1 MSPGKG
7 LKKLKSLL
15 SSSLGSN
22 ALPSTPP
29 SPAVRQLCRL
39 RFFSLLQECS
49 SRTAPRNPDGEQPAQ
64 KAAMDG
70 TMESGDLWATRALD
84 YGTTLVASSK
94 EVRLD
99 MPLGEEAADADA
111 TAAAAL
117 EAIAEAQNA
126 QPDGDDAEA
135 EDVRVRRL
143 KGFEYLLVSMRLQL
157 LDEQKETA
165 EILQEIV
172 QCFQHS
178 AAQLGADDS
187 DDDDEEEGQE
197 EVEPVT
203 VLVDCLLG
211 LLTRP
216 SALVREVVR
225 TVFKSFTADVGE
237 AALDL
242 LLHALTAHGEAEEG
256 DEPGGEDVDDLPE
269 IGFGSDDEDDEDGDD
284 EGDENEDEDDDD
296 DEEAEGVTVGP
307 AEVDSDE
314 DMWDEEEDDDL
325 DDSEMFR
332 QGFNEK
338 LAQILRLKKEQGK
351 KSVQDRRRATAHWKL
366 RILDLLELFMKREP
380 RSELLLLLPQP
391 LLECVQAP
399 SVFKVRTPHNRQL
412 FLPLV
417 ANDDLSSPNCAMQDS
432 DDNLYK
438 SADFPLMHR
447 PNHHIPRPTSQLDLT
462 MFVYI

>member
-1 MSPGKG
+1 M
-7 LKKLKSLL
+7 
-15 SSSLGSN
+15 
-22 ALPSTPP
+22 
-29 SPAVRQLCRL
+29 RQLCRL

-178 AAQLGADDS
+178 AAQ
-187 DDDDEEEGQE
+187 
-197 EVEPVT
+197 
-203 VLVDCLLG
+203 
-211 LLTRP
+211 
-216 SALVREVVR
+216 VR
-225 TVFKSFTADVGE
+225 
-237 AALDL
+237 LNL
-242 LLHALTAHGEAEEG
+242 
-256 DEPGGEDVDDLPE
+256 
-269 IGFGSDDEDDEDGDD
+269 
-284 EGDENEDEDDDD
+284 
-296 DEEAEGVTVGP
+296 
-307 AEVDSDE
+307 
-314 DMWDEEEDDDL
+314 
-325 DDSEMFR
+325 
-332 QGFNEK
+332 
-338 LAQILRLKKEQGK
+338 IL
-351 KSVQDRRRATAHWKL
+351 
-366 RILDLLELFMKREP
+366 I
-380 RSELLLLLPQP
+380 
-391 LLECVQAP
+391 
-399 SVFKVRTPHNRQL
+399 
-412 FLPLV
+412 
-417 ANDDLSSPNCAMQDS
+417 
-432 DDNLYK
+432 
-438 SADFPLMHR
+438 
-447 PNHHIPRPTSQLDLT
+447 
-462 MFVYI
+462 

>member
-84 YGTTLVASSK
+84 YGTALAASSK

-99 MPLGEEAADADA
+99 TPLGEEAGEADA

-117 EAIAEAQNA
+117 EAIAEAQTA

-178 AAQLGADDS
+178 AAQ
-187 DDDDEEEGQE
+187 
-197 EVEPVT
+197 
-203 VLVDCLLG
+203 
-211 LLTRP
+211 
-216 SALVREVVR
+216 VR
-225 TVFKSFTADVGE
+225 
-237 AALDL
+237 LNL
-242 LLHALTAHGEAEEG
+242 
-256 DEPGGEDVDDLPE
+256 
-269 IGFGSDDEDDEDGDD
+269 
-284 EGDENEDEDDDD
+284 
-296 DEEAEGVTVGP
+296 
-307 AEVDSDE
+307 
-314 DMWDEEEDDDL
+314 
-325 DDSEMFR
+325 
-332 QGFNEK
+332 
-338 LAQILRLKKEQGK
+338 IL
-351 KSVQDRRRATAHWKL
+351 
-366 RILDLLELFMKREP
+366 I
-380 RSELLLLLPQP
+380 
-391 LLECVQAP
+391 
-399 SVFKVRTPHNRQL
+399 
-412 FLPLV
+412 
-417 ANDDLSSPNCAMQDS
+417 
-432 DDNLYK
+432 
-438 SADFPLMHR
+438 
-447 PNHHIPRPTSQLDLT
+447 
-462 MFVYI
+462 